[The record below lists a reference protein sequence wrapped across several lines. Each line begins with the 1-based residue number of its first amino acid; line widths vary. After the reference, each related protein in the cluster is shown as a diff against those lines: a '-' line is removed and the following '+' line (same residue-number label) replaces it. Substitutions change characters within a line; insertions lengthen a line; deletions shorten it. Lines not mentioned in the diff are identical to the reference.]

1 MSRGF
6 SLVEVVI
13 VAALVSLFFGGFYI
27 TIVNALNLVSDSRAR
42 MTALSIANDQIE
54 YIRSLSYDAVGT
66 VSGIPPGLI
75 PQVSTTSLNQKTFTR
90 RTLIEYIDD
99 PADGVGA
106 SDSNGITTDYKRAKV
121 EVSWLHKGATSTVVL
136 VTNIIPR
143 SLETSVGGGTVRV
156 LVTDANIQPVSGAS
170 VRLLNTTGTTTVDVT
185 RLTDSN
191 GEALFGGAPAG
202 AGYQVFV
209 SRTGYSSDQTRLATT
224 SLPNPS
230 LQPIAVVEADISTL
244 NFQIDR
250 VSDLDVLVLED
261 RAEAEIVN
269 SFLATTSVSST
280 TNTIVTGGGLLELAS
295 TAGVYMSTGS
305 AFLAPLSPSPVAG
318 WQSVVASGTTP
329 VGTTRTLRFYTS
341 ADPSTLIPDSDL
353 PGNSAGFLTDIVDI
367 STLDAGTYPTIVAGV
382 TLSTGNTVITPTLDA
397 VTVYYVESETP
408 DTGASFTLTGTK
420 TIGTLADFSP
430 VYKTVISGVTD
441 GTGRYRAEDIEW
453 DTYTFVRSG
462 RDIATACP
470 AHPLPVAP
478 NVTIPFTVIT
488 ESNSAHSLRVL
499 VTALGQPLR
508 NATVSLV
515 RGSTDTAVT
524 NSCGQVFFP
533 SLSEAT
539 DYRLEV
545 THPSYPTRVIDP
557 VTISGD
563 EFEEVGL

>member
-66 VSGIPPGLI
+66 VSGIPSGLI

-106 SDSNGITTDYKRAKV
+106 SDNNSITTDYKRAKV

-250 VSDLDVLVLED
+250 VSDVDALVLED
-261 RAEAEIVN
+261 RVEAEISN
-269 SFLATTSVSST
+269 SFSATTSVSST
-280 TNTIVTGGGLLELAS
+280 TDTLVTGGGLLELVS

-305 AFLAPLSPSPVAG
+305 AFLAPWSPSPVAG
-318 WQSVVASGTTP
+318 WQSVAASGSTP

-353 PGNSAGFLTDIVDI
+353 PGNSAGFLTDTVDLSI
-367 STLDAGTYPTIVAGV
+367 LDASTYPIIVAGV
-382 TLSTGNTVITPTLDA
+382 TLTTGNTAVTPTLDV

-408 DTGASFTLTGTK
+408 DASAAFTMTGTK

-430 VYKTVISGVTD
+430 V
-441 GTGRYRAEDIEW
+441 
-453 DTYTFVRSG
+453 
-462 RDIATACP
+462 
-470 AHPLPVAP
+470 
-478 NVTIPFTVIT
+478 
-488 ESNSAHSLRVL
+488 
-499 VTALGQPLR
+499 
-508 NATVSLV
+508 
-515 RGSTDTAVT
+515 
-524 NSCGQVFFP
+524 
-533 SLSEAT
+533 
-539 DYRLEV
+539 
-545 THPSYPTRVIDP
+545 
-557 VTISGD
+557 
-563 EFEEVGL
+563 